1 MVINEVVAAE
11 LGAHFAI
18 QTEMERFLKSVGIA
32 LTPTS
37 LIAAHDAGQRWRV
50 YLRTRK
56 GARERVVADFFVAS
70 HALHQSDRLLTR
82 DPGFYRTYF
91 SELLLL

>member
-56 GARERVVADFFVAS
+56 GARERVVADFLVAS